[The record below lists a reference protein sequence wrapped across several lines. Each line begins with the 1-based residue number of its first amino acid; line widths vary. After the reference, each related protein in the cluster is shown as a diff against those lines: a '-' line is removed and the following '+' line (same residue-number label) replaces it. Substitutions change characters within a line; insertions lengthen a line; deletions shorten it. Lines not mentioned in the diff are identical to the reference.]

1 MKNIG
6 TLYVFVDVI
15 RSVAVTPTNTG
26 CTTTWSPY
34 LPNYFASRSTIH
46 LTNSTWRK
54 CAKACEF
61 DPSCVAV
68 DWQWSLHHCGI
79 ITDPQHHH
87 IYRNDQWSSSARH
100 YHLVSR
106 CNITTGQCSHEMLAF

>member
-1 MKNIG
+1 MF
-6 TLYVFVDVI
+6 YVDVI
-15 RSVAVTPTNTG
+15 RSVAVTPTNTH

-34 LPNYFASRSTIH
+34 LPNYFGSRSTIH
-46 LTNSTWRK
+46 LTNSTWRQ
-54 CAKACEF
+54 CVKACEF

-68 DWQWSLHHCGI
+68 DWQWSLQHCGI
-79 ITDPQHHH
+79 ITDPKHRH

-106 CNITTGQCSHEMLAF
+106 CNITAG